1 MTNEW
6 AVYGLKDNTG
16 AARVWMHSSEHMGE
30 IDDNSAKLVV
40 LACTHLGGWATWD
53 DYLLLLE
60 TVGQQAERVLRF
72 DGTIIVFQTD
82 AMIDGKIMPRGPLLL
97 DNLSKGWGH
106 LQWELLDYKIW
117 KRLNAN
123 LRQPPWSHV
132 YVMRPPADEG
142 YTARR
147 PNPSNKEYFQGV
159 WDLPARTGGKLNS
172 WPVSLCRLLIET
184 FTEPGDLVVDPF
196 CGSGILLSTAASL
209 GRRGVG
215 YEIDEELIPVITKE
229 LASPPRLTGLD
240 GNPL

>member
-1 MTNEW
+1 
-6 AVYGLKDNTG
+6 
-16 AARVWMHSSEHMGE
+16 MHTSEHME
-30 IDDNSAKLVV
+30 EVEDNSAKLVV
-40 LACTHLGGWATWD
+40 LACTHLGGWETWN

-60 TVGQQAERVLRF
+60 AVGQQAERVLRS
-72 DGTIIVFQTD
+72 DGTIVIFQTD
-82 AMIDGKIMPRGPLLL
+82 AMIDGKIMPRGPMLL
-97 DNLSKGWGH
+97 NAILSTPHFHVGP
-106 LQWELLDYKIW
+106 LQWELLDYKVW
-117 KRLNAN
+117 KRMNAN
-123 LRQPPWSHV
+123 LRQPPISHV

-209 GRRGVG
+209 GRRSVG
-215 YEIDEELIPVITKE
+215 YEIDMDLVSVISEEL
-229 LASPPRLTGLD
+229 ANPPRFIGL
-240 GNPL
+240 GGEIL